1 MSCTR
6 DPLDAETVAFY
17 CHALD
22 LLKTAEVPFLVGGA
36 YAFERYTGIARNTK
50 DLDIFVMRAD
60 AERALSV
67 LADAG
72 YRTEMTFP
80 HWLGKAYG
88 GNDVLDVIFSSGN
101 GLAQVDAEWFA
112 HGVEDEVLGVPV
124 TLSPPEEIIW
134 SKALIMERERYDGAD
149 VAHLLRACAER
160 LDWPRLLA
168 RFGPNWRPLLGHL
181 ILFGFIYP
189 GERARIPYGVMREL
203 LRRLQSDLDTPAP
216 VTRLCQGTILS
227 REQYL
232 IDIEQWGYDD
242 ARLLPHVA
250 MGPEDIAHWTEAI
263 QHEPHAQ
270 RRAAAGRPTPL
281 TEPDAA

>member
-6 DPLDAETVAFY
+6 DPLDADTMAFY
-17 CHALD
+17 CHALE
-22 LLKTAEVPFLVGGA
+22 LLKEAEVPFLVGGA

-50 DLDIFVMRAD
+50 DLDVFVMRAD

-80 HWLGKAYG
+80 HWLGKAFG

-124 TLSPPEEIIW
+124 KLSPPEEVIW

-149 VAHLLRACAER
+149 VAHVLRACAER

-168 RFGPNWRPLLGHL
+168 RFGPNWRPLLSHL
-181 ILFGFIYP
+181 ILFGYIYP
-189 GERARIPYGVMREL
+189 GERERIPYGVMREL

-250 MGPEDIAHWTEAI
+250 MGAEDIAHWTEAI
-263 QHEPHAQ
+263 QYEAHAQ
-270 RRAAAGRPTPL
+270 RRTAAGKPSPL
-281 TEPDAA
+281 PEADAA